1 MTPATLYLNFDG
13 VLHPRSVRLQASAK
27 PQLFVSGHTLFEN
40 NPLLERA
47 VYARPHTQIVLHT
60 WWVYLLGYRFA
71 ALQLPPAVQ
80 ARVVGATLPGN
91 RVFPRRSQSYG
102 DRRDWLRSDV
112 ARRCPDHPLLIDCD
126 VAQVPA
132 RLIDRALILDGQV
145 GLSTERQLEE
155 LIALLDVV

>member
-13 VLHPRSVRLQASAK
+13 VLHPRSVRLQAGAK
-27 PQLFVSGHTLFEN
+27 PQLLVSGHTLFEN
-40 NPLLERA
+40 NLLLERA
-47 VYARPHTQIVLHT
+47 IYARPHTRIVLHT

-91 RVFPRRSQSYG
+91 RVLPRRSPSCG

-112 ARRCPDHPLLIDCD
+112 ARRCPAHPLLVDCD
-126 VAQVPA
+126 SSQVPA
-132 RLIDRALILDGQV
+132 RLIDRALILDGQM
-145 GLSTERQLEE
+145 GLSTELQLEE
-155 LIALLDVV
+155 LIALLDVA